1 MQAGFEFGDVGA
13 GFGTGAGVGFGTGA
27 GVGFGTGAG
36 VGFGTGA
43 GSGFGTGA
51 STHWSLSFEHTKF
64 PWQALSFPL
73 HLPKFFQHLQSFV
86 HVFFK

>member
-36 VGFGTGA
+36 
-43 GSGFGTGA
+43 SGFGTGDWSVHFPHSRHTCIA
-51 STHWSLSFEHTKF
+51 SLPVCMSLSKWH
-64 PWQALSFPL
+64 QL
-73 HLPKFFQHLQSFV
+73 
-86 HVFFK
+86 